1 MHPAPK
7 EKTMF
12 DDMKDMTAAE
22 WVEAII
28 FTVFVLVAIPTV
40 FALAEV
46 LA

>member
-1 MHPAPK
+1 
-7 EKTMF
+7 MF

-28 FTVFVLVAIPTV
+28 FTLFVLVAIPAL
-40 FALAEV
+40 FAIAEV